1 MAQSVI
7 SIKFDGY
14 DKTFANINGIAEEL
28 SSMNEEILKAEKEL
42 ANADFGSDEWNNLSE
57 SIVNNT
63 KLMQDF
69 TKEVVKTTNVTEDS
83 LGRIQEA
90 YKENEKAIVD
100 ANDAIVKSNQEYIK
114 NLEEAQK
121 VFDEEFSS
129 AKITEFGAKASAALL
144 GVAESVAVLGGSSKS
159 AEELQKS
166 FQQTVIVTNA
176 LKDSAEVLGD
186 AQKKL
191 SALTDAV
198 SASFKSG
205 ATFSQRFSK
214 GMDLLTKASRGPL
227 LVFTL
232 IIGSITAM
240 TQVFGGLQETIDAV
254 TDSFAG
260 FIRAAKALFS
270 GRFKD
275 VFDEFDK
282 GKQAAEDLRFLNN
295 ELNTLTRLTAQAAD
309 SWAKYQA
316 AADQALTVEERGKNL
331 NKIYEE
337 KRELLESEV
346 KALEQIYDIEQKRD
360 GYTDEVRQ
368 RYIDLQTKK
377 AELIAQESEN
387 IILNKDLTL
396 EAIANEVQALDI
408 RNSRVIDGLQKELEY
423 AGLNLDA
430 RLEIIDKIGAAEQ
443 ASIDENIKQLET
455 KVKLNEAEKNTLE
468 DLKNQSAR
476 IAEQTVANKRAEIIA
491 VGQLLRSRI
500 ALENQLEIERSEKQ
514 LEFID
519 IRNEAGI
526 EYFTAEVKR
535 IEGLKTAAIDAELES
550 LRVLEESG
558 VLTEEQEQRRIELIN
573 ERQNVIIESDEKIK
587 EKQTESLDLYYEREK
602 SYIEFN
608 NELRAQ
614 FLEQQNIE
622 SEAYIRFLD
631 RQKDLVI
638 KQAES
643 FGSIFRIGKLREQT
657 EELINNKYKAQ
668 RKALEDNKNE
678 QLKLIEAQKLSL
690 ALDAAKLKAKIDAR
704 TATSAEQDAY
714 DKLIKQ
720 IEVLTGQE
728 NTVKLNFEV
737 AVNENEIA
745 NEQEIKDN
753 FSNIIDGVA
762 EEVGKTAELA
772 QTVVS
777 IGGDII
783 GLQIEALD
791 AELDKIEDK
800 RKSIEDKLAI
810 LNKQLADTQQ
820 EIANINTLIEDSE
833 GSRRA
838 FLQEGLEKETA
849 QRDEINKRIQAEEA
863 AKLSL
868 AQQEEAINAKKE
880 AAQKRADALERIST
894 AIAATATAIQAGLA
908 VAKAAG
914 QSGVAAPITVPL
926 VVGAVAAGLGA
937 ILSIVSAT
945 RKFKDGGELD
955 GPSHDEGG
963 IKGTGSF
970 GNIEVEGGEY
980 IVNKQATRNNKDL
993 LRKINMEGRWK
1004 KFENGG
1010 ELKPNINQV
1019 NNLIT
1024 SNSVTGGLSEIANQK
1039 VYLSLVEFKQAN
1051 KKFTSIEED
1060 NRI

>member
-28 SSMNEEILKAEKEL
+28 SLMNEEILKAEKEL
-42 ANADFGSDEWNNLSE
+42 ANADFGSDEWNSLSE
-57 SIVNNT
+57 SIQENT
-63 KLMQDF
+63 SLIKGF
-69 TKEVVKTTNVTEDS
+69 TKEIEKSSDVSLDS
-83 LGRIQEA
+83 IQ
-90 YKENEKAIVD
+90 KVIK
-100 ANDAIVKSNQEYIK
+100 ANDEYTKS
-114 NLEEAQK
+114 LEETQK

-129 AKITEFGAKASAALL
+129 AKITEFGAKAAAALL
-144 GVAESVAVLGGSSKS
+144 GVAESVAILGDSSKS
-159 AEELQKS
+159 AEQLQKQ

-191 SALTDAV
+191 SALTNTV
-198 SASFKSG
+198 TASFKNG
-205 ATFSQRFSK
+205 ATFAQKFSK
-214 GMDLLTKASRGPL
+214 TMEVLGKASRGPL

-232 IIGSITAM
+232 ITGAVAGLIAT
-240 TQVFGGLQETIDAV
+240 FGPLQGIIDGL
-254 TDSFAG
+254 TDTFAG
-260 FIRAAKALFS
+260 FVNVIKGLASGKLNIFDQFKSGKEASAIIRDANKELDRLASKIS
-270 GRFKD
+270 GAS
-275 VFDEFDK
+275 VE
-282 GKQAAEDLRFLNN
+282 
-295 ELNTLTRLTAQAAD
+295 
-309 SWAKYQA
+309 WAKYQA
-316 AADQALTVEERGKNL
+316 AADKALTVEDRRTNI
-331 NKIYEE
+331 NKIAEE
-337 KRELLESEV
+337 RVGFLKDEVAQLDILASATTDIVGKRELWA
-346 KALEQIYDIEQKRD
+346 KADSKLIEIQQIL
-360 GYTDEVRQ
+360 T
-368 RYIDLQTKK
+368 
-377 AELIAQESEN
+377 EN
-387 IILNKDLTL
+387 ILANKDLTL
-396 EAIANEVQALDI
+396 QSIDNEVQALQI
-408 RNSRVIDGLQKELEY
+408 RNSRVIDGLQKQLE
-423 AGLNLDA
+423 AESLNLDQ
-430 RLEIIDKIGAAEQ
+430 RLDIIDKIGKAEK
-443 ASIDENIKQLET
+443 ASIDRQILLLST
-455 KVKLNEAEKNTLE
+455 KVKLNEAEINTLN
-468 DLKNQSAR
+468 DLKNQSKR
-476 IAEQTVANKRAEIIA
+476 VSDSIIANKKAEITA
-491 VGQLLRSRI
+491 TSQFLRQRI
-500 ALENQLEIERSEKQ
+500 ALENQLEIERSEKS

-519 IRNEAGI
+519 IRNQAGLD
-526 EYFTAEVKR
+526 YYTAEVNR
-535 IEGLKTAAIDAELES
+535 IKDLRLKEIDAELAQFAELEKFGELTREQS
-550 LRVLEESG
+550 LR
-558 VLTEEQEQRRIELIN
+558 RKELII
-573 ERQNVIIESDEKIK
+573 ERVNTEITASETIKDAQIANIAAVYEYEAYQIEI
-587 EKQTESLDLYYEREK
+587 
-602 SYIEFN
+602 N
-608 NELRAQ
+608 NQLRAQ
-614 FLEQQNIE
+614 LLEQQTIE
-622 SEAYIRFLD
+622 AGQYIKLLD
-631 RQKDLVI
+631 IQTERI
-638 KQAES
+638 KKQSES
-643 FGSIFRIGKLREQT
+643 FGSIFKIGKIREQT
-657 EELINNKYKAQ
+657 EKNINDKYQKQFELLQKNK
-668 RKALEDNKNE
+668 DE
-678 QLKLIEAQKLSL
+678 QLKLIEGSI
-690 ALDAAKLKAKIDAR
+690 KLKKDKEQQLLDQAKIRDLTKEEKAELEKI
-704 TATSAEQDAY
+704 SAEIE
-714 DKLIKQ
+714 KLKGD
-720 IEVLTGQE
+720 ET
-728 NTVKLNFEV
+728 TVKIKFQ
-737 AVNENEIA
+737 ADIQDNEIA
-745 NEQEIKDN
+745 NADELKASFGEI
-753 FSNIIDGVA
+753 IEGVA
-762 EEVGKTAELA
+762 SEVGKTAELA